1 MSSLAAWSY
10 TSKAT
15 HWPRTTRDDWSRVA
29 AFGAPVVFACD
40 YSAQATKAVDE
51 LGEEFVTRAILHTE
65 RAGIKRGDRVMIG
78 ISSAADPLTVA
89 EAFEVRTVQR
99 YADTFDSVSE
109 DFKVM
114 T

>member
-15 HWPRTTRDDWSRVA
+15 HWPRVSRDDWSRAA

-40 YSAQATKAVDE
+40 YSAQALKVTDDR
-51 LGEEFVTRAILHTE
+51 GEEFVTRSILHTE
-65 RAGIKRGDRVMIG
+65 KADVSRGDFVRIG
-78 ISSAADPLTVA
+78 ASAVLDPTTLAD
-89 EAFEVRTVQR
+89 AFEVRAVQR
-99 YADTFDSVSE
+99 YADTFENAAD
-109 DFKVM
+109 DWKVM